1 MALSNKKN
9 LGGLRSLNTGRYHL
23 IGMVFFSLLSIV
35 VNSQDSTYLKVH
47 FLYGSKPLKKY
58 KATEQKWFGGVL
70 GGHAGIECDS
80 DKVLSFSPSGKF
92 HLFSKKNNRHS
103 AYNELSDDRFYSIM
117 GGDPDSMKKAVVYIP
132 VTMQQ
137 KQKFDSISSAYLKQ
151 TPYDYALLGMR
162 CGAATYEIL
171 GQLNILPSYS
181 RSKTYKKIFYPKK
194 LRKRL
199 FKKANANGWKILRQ
213 NGSVKRRWE
222 KDSSIKKKINF
233 HSPCPENS
241 G

>member
-1 MALSNKKN
+1 MKFILILTLFFFLS
-9 LGGLRSLNTGRYHL
+9 SHTS
-23 IGMVFFSLLSIV
+23 F
-35 VNSQDSTYLKVH
+35 SQDSIYLKVH

-70 GGHAGIECDS
+70 GGHAGIECNR

-103 AYNELSDDRFYSIM
+103 AYNELSLYSFYSIM
-117 GGDPDSMKKAVVYIP
+117 GGDPDSMKQAVVFIP
-132 VTMQQ
+132 ITIEQ
-137 KQKFDSISSAYLKQ
+137 KRKFDSISSAYLQQ
-151 TPYDYALLGMR
+151 TPYDYALFGMR
-162 CGAATYEIL
+162 CGAATYEVL
-171 GQLNILPSYS
+171 GQLNILPPYS

-222 KDSSIKKKINF
+222 KD
-233 HSPCPENS
+233 
-241 G
+241 